1 MSDLADRVAALESRV
16 ADLERAAAGP
26 PAGTAGEVGYQGTV
40 DFGDP
45 VNWSIGYDAAALLQ
59 LPAGPGVDVLA
70 ALGHPTRLALVRT
83 LVQRP
88 ATATELA
95 AAVDLS
101 SPGQLY
107 HHLRTLTAAEIV
119 TASGRGSYRIAPAKL
134 VPVLVLMLAA
144 ADVAER
150 LPGVRAV
157 GNQVGDVRS

>member
-1 MSDLADRVAALESRV
+1 MSDLADRVAALEVRV
-16 ADLERAAAGP
+16 DELERAAAGP
-26 PAGTAGEVGYQGTV
+26 PAGTAGEVGYQGSV
-40 DFGDP
+40 DFGAS

-59 LPAGPGVDVLA
+59 LPIGPTMDVLA
-70 ALGHPTRLALVRT
+70 ALGHPKRLALVRA

-95 AAVDLS
+95 ATVELS

-107 HHLRTLTAAEIV
+107 HHLRTLTAAGVV

-150 LPGVRAV
+150 LPGVRAE
-157 GNQVGDVRS
+157 DVRGQG